1 LRLKESPVR
10 WLKYVAKAFN
20 ARPFGMP
27 SPPFW
32 FAAIA
37 VGLLGYFLNPAFYL
51 IGGGAVLFCAG
62 LIASSRRF
70 QNAVDAA
77 NQPPAPDDH
86 ALLLK
91 RLDQQGQQRQ
101 AKLEQQCAELQRVL
115 ESAKAGEEHIR
126 GVWRLAELHL
136 RLLSARSAAD
146 AVLDSHDGE
155 PGKHLPLQIKE
166 LKQRLSQLDIDKDL
180 RETLEDQAK
189 ILDQRMAIQAEAGR
203 RRQVLDAELDRIG
216 EQMALIR
223 EQALMTSDPAAIRRS
238 VDALSTFLSESG
250 RWLQDQEA
258 IFGDLDA
265 ITPDPFGAGP
275 AQSQNW
281 QRARGREREQE

>member
-1 LRLKESPVR
+1 MR
-10 WLKYVAKAFN
+10 WLRYVARAFN

-27 SPPFW
+27 VPPFW
-32 FAAIA
+32 FAAVA
-37 VGLLGYFLNPAFYL
+37 VGLLGYFLNPALYL
-51 IGGGAVLFCAG
+51 IGGGAILVCAG

-70 QNAVDAA
+70 QNAIDAVD
-77 NQPPAPDDH
+77 QPPAPDER
-86 ALLLK
+86 AILLS
-91 RLDQQGQQRQ
+91 RLDQRGQQRQ
-101 AKLEQQCAELQRVL
+101 TKLEQQCAELQRVL

-136 RLLSARSAAD
+136 RLLSARSAAE
-146 AVLDSHDGE
+146 AVLDSQDGE
-155 PGKHLPLQIKE
+155 PGKRLPLQIKD
-166 LKQRLSQLDIDKDL
+166 LKQRLSQPDIDKDL
-180 RETLEDQAK
+180 RETLEDQVK
-189 ILDQRMAIQAEAGR
+189 ILEQRVAIQAEAR
-203 RRQVLDAELDRIG
+203 RRLQVLDAELDRIG

-258 IFGDLDA
+258 IFGELDA

-275 AQSQNW
+275 AQSRNW
-281 QRARGREREQE
+281 QSARGREREQE

>member
-1 LRLKESPVR
+1 MR
-10 WLKYVAKAFN
+10 WLKYVARAFN

-27 SPPFW
+27 VPPFW
-32 FAAIA
+32 FAAVA
-37 VGLLGYFLNPAFYL
+37 VGLLGYFLNPALYL
-51 IGGGAVLFCAG
+51 IGGGAILVCAG

-70 QNAVDAA
+70 QNAIDAVDL
-77 NQPPAPDDH
+77 PPAPDER
-86 ALLLK
+86 AILLS
-91 RLDQQGQQRQ
+91 RLDQRGQQRQ
-101 AKLEQQCAELQRVL
+101 TKLEQQCTELQRVL

-136 RLLSARSAAD
+136 RLLSARSAAE
-146 AVLDSHDGE
+146 AVLDSQDGE
-155 PGKHLPLQIKE
+155 PGKRLPLQIKE
-166 LKQRLSQLDIDKDL
+166 LKQRLSQPDIDKDL
-180 RETLEDQAK
+180 RETLEDQVN
-189 ILDQRMAIQAEAGR
+189 ILEQRVAIQAEAR
-203 RRQVLDAELDRIG
+203 RRLQVLDAELDRIG

-258 IFGDLDA
+258 IFGELDA

-275 AQSQNW
+275 AQSRNW
-281 QRARGREREQE
+281 QSARGREREQE